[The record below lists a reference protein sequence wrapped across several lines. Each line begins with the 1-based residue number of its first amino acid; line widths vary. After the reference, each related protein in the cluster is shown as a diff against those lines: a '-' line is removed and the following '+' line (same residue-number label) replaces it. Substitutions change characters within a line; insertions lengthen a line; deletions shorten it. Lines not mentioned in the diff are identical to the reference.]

1 MIDDD
6 CGIPAFSRNTFC
18 EHVNMVKPHFTS
30 LFYFFL
36 TLSWVKQSK
45 TIGKPQSVGSQKHV
59 KTWTIL
65 VTQGSQSFCR
75 RPCPVVLPGPAPRSP
90 DASSDRTISWL
101 WKTIKVVPHLTFG
114 GYGKRL
120 YIIYINRTSGV
131 KLNKHNWG
139 TTFGCYHL
147 LS

>member
-1 MIDDD
+1 MMIV
-6 CGIPAFSRNTFC
+6 GYLHFPETRS
-18 EHVNMVKPHFTS
+18 VNMWTWLNHILHHCS
-30 LFYFFL
+30 IFFL

-75 RPCPVVLPGPAPRSP
+75 KPCPVVLPGPAPRSP